1 MQTIKLTE
9 SELKDI
15 IIESVDRILNEEFNM
30 YNPFKSSNNE
40 LFNDGISIDNEELL
54 NNYNLSNITLIKK
67 GNYVT
72 LTHFIVLD
80 RNSGNGTR
88 FMEDLVKNADRNGWI
103 LVLTPDVSFG
113 ASSTSR
119 LNKFY
124 KRFGFK
130 DNKGRYTDFETRETM
145 IRKPMNY

>member
-1 MQTIKLTE
+1 MQIIKLTE

-15 IIESVDRILNEEFNM
+15 IIESVDRILNEEFNIH
-30 YNPFKSSNNE
+30 NPFRTSNNE

-54 NNYNLSNITLIKK
+54 ETYGLSNLTLIKK

-72 LTHFIVLD
+72 LTHFIVLN

-103 LVLTPDVSFG
+103 LVLTPDISFG
-113 ASSTSR
+113 ASSTAR

-130 DNKGRYTDFETRETM
+130 DNKGRYADFETRETM

>member
-15 IIESVDRILNEEFNM
+15 IIESVDRILNEEFNIH
-30 YNPFKSSNNE
+30 NPFKSSNNE

-54 NNYNLSNITLIKK
+54 ETYGLSNLTLIKK

-72 LTHFIVLD
+72 LTHFVVT
-80 RNSGNGTR
+80 NKNCGNGTK
-88 FMEDLVKNADRNGWI
+88 FMEDFVRNADMNGWI
-103 LVLTPDVSFG
+103 LVLTPDISFG
-113 ASSTSR
+113 ASSTAR

-124 KRFGFK
+124 KKFGFK
-130 DNKGRYTDFETRETM
+130 DNKGRNTDFETRESM
-145 IRKPMNY
+145 IRKPMSY